1 MYFFNK
7 KKEEVVMNE
16 VFTIRLCVEAKKSRW
31 ETSCQQLWTQHWLHS
46 KWWPGRGV
54 CELKKKLRWVVH
66 IFKRCQ
72 WKRGVVSKKSKKV
85 GQSDTKK
92 NHVLF
97 LGASWQLNDLIFTS
111 MFCLHIFMSIG
122 PHQPTSY
129 NKGLCKTR
137 VCIKEL
143 LRQFSLFKSL
153 SCQK

>member
-1 MYFFNK
+1 MK
-7 KKEEVVMNE
+7 E
-16 VFTIRLCVEAKKSRW
+16 VFTIRLCVEAKRSRW

-46 KWWPGRGV
+46 KWWPGRGL
-54 CELKKKLRWVVH
+54 CKLKKNIKVICAYFLRGASGKEELFLKRAKKLGNR
-66 IFKRCQ
+66 IL
-72 WKRGVVSKKSKKV
+72 
-85 GQSDTKK
+85 K

-111 MFCLHIFMSIG
+111 MFCLHIFMNIG

-129 NKGLCKTR
+129 SKGLCKTR